1 MGTQLI
7 IRTEAET
14 GKRLAGYIYRV
25 NADGSDL
32 VNLSKQSDSRY
43 AAMPAWSADGT
54 EIVYTATKPGDAVPS
69 LYVMGRDGS
78 NPRQVADLNFEAQYP
93 SWSVDGRIAFAGGVS
108 GGSNL
113 LDAPDG
119 TELARLTE
127 DPGDDS
133 WPTYSPDGTKIAF
146 FSNRDETDGIWVMN
160 ADGTDPRRIAE
171 GGEPNWSPRETGS
184 PSTVEPQNRP
194 WSARPRPD
202 GSEVH
207 ELFDRASFP
216 AIRP

>member
-108 GGSNL
+108 GGSTSSRCTRRHRTRSLDRGPGRRQLAHLLAGWNQDRILFQPRRDGWNL
-113 LDAPDG
+113 GNERRWNRSAPD
-119 TELARLTE
+119 R
-127 DPGDDS
+127 
-133 WPTYSPDGTKIAF
+133 
-146 FSNRDETDGIWVMN
+146 
-160 ADGTDPRRIAE
+160 
-171 GGEPNWSPRETGS
+171 GGR
-184 PSTVEPQNRP
+184 
-194 WSARPRPD
+194 
-202 GSEVH
+202 
-207 ELFDRASFP
+207 
-216 AIRP
+216 